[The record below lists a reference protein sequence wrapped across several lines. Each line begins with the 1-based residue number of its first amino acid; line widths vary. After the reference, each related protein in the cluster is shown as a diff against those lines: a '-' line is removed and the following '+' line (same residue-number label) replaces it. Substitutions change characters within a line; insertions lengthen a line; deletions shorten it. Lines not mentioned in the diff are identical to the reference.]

1 MSSDRRQVW
10 GLRVLALAIAV
21 ALWFVLSFEQR
32 ETRSEKLVEASV
44 SYIRPDGV
52 EILDPVQ
59 RVDVMLSGATD
70 QVNRVTSG
78 DVGVQVDLRDAEPG
92 PTQVNLVPENVVT
105 LPQGLRVDRIRPTTL
120 DLTLDRLITRR
131 LPVEPQIVGEPAAGA
146 LVGDVTVS
154 PPEVAVTGP
163 ESQIASLEAVQTA
176 PVSLDGHAITF
187 EESTAVVLPDIL
199 SVREIQPPRV
209 TVRIP
214 LQVSAPPEEGARR
227 PGRRQD

>member
-1 MSSDRRQVW
+1 MALSAERRQVW
-10 GLRVLALAIAV
+10 GLRVLALAIAI

-32 ETRSEKLVEASV
+32 ETRSEKLIEASV
-44 SYIRPDGV
+44 SYIRPEGV

-59 RVDVMLSGATD
+59 RVDVMVVGTTD
-70 QVNRVTSG
+70 QVNRATSA

-92 PTQVNLVPENVVT
+92 PTQVNLSEENVVT

-120 DLTLDRLITRR
+120 DLTLDRLVIRR

-146 LVGDVTVS
+146 LVGDVRVQ

-163 ESQIASLEAVQTA
+163 LSQLGSLEAVQTA

-187 EESTAVVLPDIL
+187 EEVVPVVLPDIL
-199 SVREIQPPRV
+199 AVRDIQPPRV
-209 TVRIP
+209 TVTIP
-214 LQVSAPPEEGARR
+214 LQVSAPERDADQP
-227 PGRRQD
+227 